1 MSVVFW
7 PYLDR
12 VTTTD
17 SDSPE
22 NEATT
27 GGLSTRRVALGAAV
41 AGVGVALL
49 AWRRRRVGRGR
60 IWR

>member
-1 MSVVFW
+1 MPVVFR

-22 NEATT
+22 SDATT
-27 GGLSTRRVALGAAV
+27 GGLSTRRAPRVATPARRTRPDSALTAS
-41 AGVGVALL
+41 GVPTH
-49 AWRRRRVGRGR
+49 
-60 IWR
+60 